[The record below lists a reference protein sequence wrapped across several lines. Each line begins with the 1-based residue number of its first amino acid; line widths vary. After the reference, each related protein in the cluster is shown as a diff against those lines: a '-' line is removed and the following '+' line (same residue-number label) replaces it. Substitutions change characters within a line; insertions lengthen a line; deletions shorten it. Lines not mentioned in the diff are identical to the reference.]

1 MDKKLSR
8 DFTIPAS
15 FEDVDRLS
23 KDVSDEIA
31 SICGHDVAFKLAVC
45 ITEACSNVI
54 KHGYKHDRSKE
65 ITLRIRVSDGAV
77 SLIIEDLARRFN
89 PLDAESPDLSSV
101 TDLQKGGMGILM
113 LRKMARDI
121 SYERKG
127 NRNILTI
134 LL

>member
-8 DFTIPAS
+8 NFTIPAS

-65 ITLRIRVSDGAV
+65 ITIRIRVSDGAV
-77 SLIIEDLARRFN
+77 SLIIEDLARHFN

-113 LRKMARDI
+113 IRKMDRDI

-127 NRNILTI
+127 NKNILTI

>member
-8 DFTIPAS
+8 NFTIPAS

-65 ITLRIRVSDGAV
+65 ITIRIRVSDGAV
-77 SLIIEDLARRFN
+77 SLIIEDLARYFN

-113 LRKMARDI
+113 IRKMARDI

-127 NRNILTI
+127 NKNILTI

>member
-23 KDVSDEIA
+23 REISDEIA
-31 SICGHDVAFKLAVC
+31 SICGQDVAFKLAVC

-54 KHGYKHDRSKE
+54 KHGYKHDRSQK
-65 ITLRIRVSDGAV
+65 ITIRIRVSDRAV
-77 SLIIEDLARRFN
+77 NLTIEDLARRFN

-101 TDLQKGGMGILM
+101 ADLQKGGMGILM
-113 LRKMARDI
+113 IRKMARDI
-121 SYERKG
+121 SYERKD
-127 NRNILTI
+127 NKNILTI

>member
-1 MDKKLSR
+1 MGKKLSR

-31 SICGHDVAFKLAVC
+31 SICGHDVAFKMAVC

>member
-8 DFTIPAS
+8 NFTIPAS

-23 KDVSDEIA
+23 KDASDEIA

-65 ITLRIRVSDGAV
+65 ITIRIRVSDGAV
-77 SLIIEDLARRFN
+77 SLIIEDLARYFN

-113 LRKMARDI
+113 IRKMARDI

-127 NRNILTI
+127 NKNILTI